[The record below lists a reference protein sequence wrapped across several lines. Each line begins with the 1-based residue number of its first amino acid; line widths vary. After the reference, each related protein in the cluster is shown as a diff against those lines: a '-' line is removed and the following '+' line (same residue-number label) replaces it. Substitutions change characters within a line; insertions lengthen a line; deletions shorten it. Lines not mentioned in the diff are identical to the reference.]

1 MRKLSAKQLDALEQ
15 CASVR
20 RAELREFRANTIQS
34 LIELSLINTEVT
46 GCGADSDCAQH
57 GDGTTIAADQ
67 PCSGT
72 WLYFVT
78 ARGVAWLTSQRETA
92 VVWDAPT
99 KADQRVQS
107 RYTGRIVTVTK
118 IQPDNGVVYVSTDS
132 DLGGHVN
139 AFRVID
145 DSTPLEEIAEP
156 VVTAEPEGVVKSI
169 SRTGRVAAVAVPG
182 DWRMQ
187 TRPVR
192 PGDTVD
198 MRTPFGAVNV
208 HVTAENQTALGFEQE
223 ETPVH
228 DGPMAQQHRA
238 EYHDSNGR
246 CFLYGDACAVPGKG
260 PTELAVWLKPGVVLT
275 PSEYSGRVFRFVDWR
290 PGGAYVRNV
299 MTGHG
304 QTVPQSEIVLWKH
317 LPEQNADIDGMGAR
331 QANELRPE
339 VGDVVVHKIG
349 DAREFIVR
357 TVHAIDE
364 YVLLGDSNVWV
375 AMNHLR
381 VVRKGTPGPR
391 FPKGTPEYTKYAKD
405 LRVELQKYVAG
416 EPPYAYPDPEL
427 SPHVERAFSL
437 WSDAVREDEPTAPVP
452 GSTDHVRVL
461 TEQRDAAEQALNK
474 LRERLSW
481 LLGRHNYEPGIPLE
495 YIREALEET
504 R

>member
-1 MRKLSAKQLDALEQ
+1 MRKLSVKQLDALEQ

-34 LIELSLINTEVT
+34 LIELDLIDSEVT

-78 ARGVAWLTSQRETA
+78 KRGVAWLTSQRETA

-99 KADQRVQS
+99 KADQRVQN

-145 DSTPLEEIAEP
+145 DSTPLEEIVEP
-156 VVTAEPEGVVKSI
+156 VVTAEAI
-169 SRTGRVAAVAVPG
+169 SEHQRVDTLIEDLDGRPADP
-182 DWRMQ
+182 
-187 TRPVR
+187 
-192 PGDTVD
+192 
-198 MRTPFGAVNV
+198 
-208 HVTAENQTALGFEQE
+208 QE
-223 ETPVH
+223 APVH

-290 PGGAYVRNV
+290 RGGAYVRNV
-299 MTGHG
+299 ATGQG
-304 QTVPQSEIVLWKH
+304 RLVVQSEIVLWKH
-317 LPEQNADIDGMGAR
+317 LPEQNAGDWESEKAVENELCPPVCPHGKTIDQPCLQQPCGAAPERHELRVECVATR
-331 QANELRPE
+331 QTFVFEGTENLGGLGVSVYLRTRLGRITARTLDHFVGHFRAVCSHLYAPTDSCPNCDAQKELRP
-339 VGDVVVHKIG
+339 
-349 DAREFIVR
+349 
-357 TVHAIDE
+357 
-364 YVLLGDSNVWV
+364 
-375 AMNHLR
+375 
-381 VVRKGTPGPR
+381 R
-391 FPKGTPEYTKYAKD
+391 FPRGTPEYERYADK
-405 LRVELQKYVAG
+405 LRVELDKFAKG
-416 EPPYAYPDPEL
+416 EPPYQFNEGWLAGSEE
-427 SPHVERAFSL
+427 HK
-437 WSDAVREDEPTAPVP
+437 PTAPVP

-461 TEQRDAAEQALNK
+461 TEQRDAAEQALNR